1 VRLADGDLEGAL
13 SVLRRA
19 WEAWSALDAPYD
31 AARVRAMTAA
41 ACRRLGDTDG
51 AAVEADVARRVFERL
66 GAAPD
71 LARLDA
77 DATTS
82 RGTTVTSPRG
92 LSAREVEVLRLV
104 ATGLTNRA
112 IADALTISERTVDRH
127 VSNIFTKL
135 DVSTRAA
142 ATAFAY
148 EQRLV

>member
-1 VRLADGDLEGAL
+1 MSGSG
-13 SVLRRA
+13 RRR
-19 WEAWSALDAPYD
+19 P
-31 AARVRAMTAA
+31 AARSATSTAPRVETEA
-41 ACRRLGDTDG
+41 AR
-51 AAVEADVARRVFERL
+51 EVFERL

-71 LARLDA
+71 LAGLDGRDRSA
-77 DATTS
+77 AALP
-82 RGTTVTSPRG
+82 GG

-104 ATGLTNRA
+104 AAGLTNRA

-148 EQRLV
+148 EHGLV

>member
-1 VRLADGDLEGAL
+1 MPME
-13 SVLRRA
+13 RA
-19 WEAWSALDAPYD
+19 IEAD
-31 AARVRAMTAA
+31 AAR
-41 ACRRLGDTDG
+41 
-51 AAVEADVARRVFERL
+51 EVFERL

-77 DATTS
+77 AAGSTS
-82 RGTTVTSPRG
+82 AGTGPPAG
-92 LSAREVEVLRLV
+92 LSTREVEVLRLV
-104 ATGLTNRA
+104 AAGLTNRA

-148 EQRLV
+148 EHDLV